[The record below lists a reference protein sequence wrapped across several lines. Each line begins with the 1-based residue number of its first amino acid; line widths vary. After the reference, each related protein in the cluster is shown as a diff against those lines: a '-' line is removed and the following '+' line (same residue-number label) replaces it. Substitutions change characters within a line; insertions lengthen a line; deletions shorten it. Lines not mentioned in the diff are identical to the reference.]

1 MSEDDSDSD
10 RAAEL
15 SAQIRAHNEAYHSR
29 DNPSV
34 SDAEFDALLREL
46 IAIETRRPDLVVEDS
61 PTRAVGA
68 QPSQMFAP
76 VEHDLPMMSLENAMD
91 FEELEAC
98 LLYTSPSPRD

>member
-1 MSEDDSDSD
+1 MLAKVNVVMSEDDSDSH

-61 PTRAVGA
+61 PTK
-68 QPSQMFAP
+68 
-76 VEHDLPMMSLENAMD
+76 
-91 FEELEAC
+91 C
-98 LLYTSPSPRD
+98 SPRLNTMCQ